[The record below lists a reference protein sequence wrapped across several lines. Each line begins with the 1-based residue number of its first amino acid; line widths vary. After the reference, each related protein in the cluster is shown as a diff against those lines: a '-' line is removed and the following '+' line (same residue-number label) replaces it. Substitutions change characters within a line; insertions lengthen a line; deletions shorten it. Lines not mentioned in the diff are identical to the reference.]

1 MGQDEA
7 NNYVLR
13 GGAEGA
19 ERLRLLARAV
29 WPTTRSFLRRLG
41 LRQGMHCLDAG
52 CGIGAVS
59 LKLSGRVGV
68 SGKVVGI
75 DLDERCLGLARQ
87 EGTRRN
93 LQPIFRPES
102 VTDLADE
109 GIYDLVYSRFL
120 LTHLPE
126 PWRAIERMVRAA
138 RPGGLVAVEDIEF
151 SGHFCYPVC
160 PAFDRYLCLYQQA
173 VRLTGGDPNIGPR
186 LVDLLMETGL
196 TEIDLSVVQPAFRK
210 GRGKRMAQVTLEHIR
225 EAVVRSQLATS
236 EEIDAVI
243 RELDQFARRRRTII
257 SLPRIFQVC
266 GRRR

>member
-75 DLDERCLGLARQ
+75 DLDER
-87 EGTRRN
+87 
-93 LQPIFRPES
+93 
-102 VTDLADE
+102 
-109 GIYDLVYSRFL
+109 
-120 LTHLPE
+120 
-126 PWRAIERMVRAA
+126 
-138 RPGGLVAVEDIEF
+138 
-151 SGHFCYPVC
+151 PVW
-160 PAFDRYLCLYQQA
+160 
-173 VRLTGGDPNIGPR
+173 GW
-186 LVDLLMETGL
+186 
-196 TEIDLSVVQPAFRK
+196 
-210 GRGKRMAQVTLEHIR
+210 H
-225 EAVVRSQLATS
+225 
-236 EEIDAVI
+236 
-243 RELDQFARRRRTII
+243 ARREPGETF
-257 SLPRIFQVC
+257 SPSS
-266 GRRR
+266 GRRA